1 MYSYWMLA
9 SILPSIMEIADKK
22 SEIRGG
28 SATGDRSHEWFMEA
42 IQELED
48 SMYVVNVRVVPAPDL
63 VCTYDM

>member
-1 MYSYWMLA
+1 
-9 SILPSIMEIADKK
+9 MEIADKK

-28 SATGDRSHEWFMEA
+28 SATGDRSHERFMEA